1 MYSVML
7 SYLAWVVPG
16 PGEMEAQARSFGV
29 EAGGDV
35 ARREWL
41 RRQAVAM
48 RDLLYGETAAEH
60 EELTAEQ
67 EATLLAEKYDMSPEQ
82 VQVALRQRDL
92 SATISAEMQ
101 AWSVAEA
108 GIREQL
114 GEHGTMRVVAGPK
127 SKAKIEEEPQAPA
140 REGERVLRAGIHVRK
155 RRGELSANPRHV
167 SASFLQGEPMPKRMY
182 AWRPPARGGMHPNPE
197 RVLLLSPGVLAQM
210 RSVIAGAD
218 AALPSPFRMIV
229 AMLA

>member
-1 MYSVML
+1 
-7 SYLAWVVPG
+7 
-16 PGEMEAQARSFGV
+16 
-29 EAGGDV
+29 
-35 ARREWL
+35 
-41 RRQAVAM
+41 
-48 RDLLYGETAAEH
+48 
-60 EELTAEQ
+60 
-67 EATLLAEKYDMSPEQ
+67 
-82 VQVALRQRDL
+82 
-92 SATISAEMQ
+92 MQ

-127 SKAKIEEEPQAPA
+127 SKKKVEEEPQAPA